1 MRGLL
6 LLVAARAAE
15 ASSEARS
22 QLTYERSRAD
32 SLTSK
37 LTATQQRAESS
48 EQRSLRLEQ
57 LARAAEQ
64 RITAQRDLAQKARAL
79 AAEERDQWRTYGV
92 VSCGGVAGITGG
104 QSLLFAKSTME
115 LIKAAARGGDEARVE
130 RGAVGGVLGALHDLG
145 ERQTHEIW
153 LGAVSYARSFKVK
166 YESIKVALRIQL
178 EAYAPPWRRRR

>member
-1 MRGLL
+1 MRQRSDEFE
-6 LLVAARAAE
+6 AARAKLEGDFRELAE

-64 RITAQRDLAQKARAL
+64 RITAQRELAQKARAL
-79 AAEERDQWRTYGV
+79 AAEERDQWRGPA
-92 VSCGGVAGITGG
+92 SG
-104 QSLLFAKSTME
+104 
-115 LIKAAARGGDEARVE
+115 AAVCRTQGLRPLRLQHASGWA
-130 RGAVGGVLGALHDLG
+130 
-145 ERQTHEIW
+145 
-153 LGAVSYARSFKVK
+153 SARSR
-166 YESIKVALRIQL
+166 ACL
-178 EAYAPPWRRRR
+178 PPDSDGPGQPAGVFW